1 MTELL
6 RFGKGNA
13 KLGKQIYTFSIP
25 SGFTCPG
32 ALDCLSKA
40 NRETGKIVDGKETK
54 FRCFS
59 ASQESLYPSVRA
71 SRWRNF
77 ELLRN
82 TKTPKELVTLIR
94 ASLPKNAGII
104 RIHVSGD
111 FYNQIYFNAWGCVAL
126 LEKERTFYF
135 YTKSLPF
142 WVKHINL
149 FGNGHKPGYI
159 NNFVGT
165 ASKGGRYDELIKKHN
180 LRESIV
186 VFSEDEA
193 ARLNLQIDH
202 DDTHAMKHG
211 EDFALL
217 LHGMQPKA
225 TEASKALSQLKKQG
239 KWGYSRRKRIPL
251 TVLNE

>member
-1 MTELL
+1 MSELL
-6 RFGKGNA
+6 KFGKGNA

-40 NRETGKIVDGKETK
+40 NRETGKIVDGRETK

-59 ASQESLYPSVRA
+59 ASQESLYPAVRN
-71 SRWRNF
+71 SRWKNF
-77 ELLRN
+77 DLLRQA
-82 TKTPKELVTLIR
+82 ESEDGLVKLIEK
-94 ASLPKNAGII
+94 SLPKNAGII
-104 RIHVSGD
+104 RIHVAGD
-111 FYNQIYFNAWGCVAL
+111 FYNQAYFDAWMYVADMQP
-126 LEKERTFYF
+126 ERLFYF

-142 WVKHINL
+142 WVKRIKL
-149 FGNGHKPGYI
+149 AGNGHTKGWI
-159 NNFVGT
+159 ENFVGT
-165 ASKGGRYDELIKKHN
+165 ASKGGRYDELIQKYN

-186 VFSEDEA
+186 VFSEEEA
-193 ARLNLQIDH
+193 DRLHLQIDH

-217 LHGMQPKA
+217 LHGTQPKA
-225 TEASKALSQLKKQG
+225 SEASKALSKLKKQG
-239 KWGYSRRKRIPL
+239 KGGYSRRKRIPL

>member
-6 RFGKGNA
+6 YFGKGNA

-59 ASQESLYPSVRA
+59 ASQESLYKNVRE
-71 SRWRNF
+71 SRWKNF

-82 TKTPKELVTLIR
+82 TKSPKELVTLIR
-94 ASLPKNAGII
+94 ESLPKNAEII
-104 RIHVSGD
+104 RIHVAGD
-111 FYNQIYFNAWGCVAL
+111 FYNQIYFNAWACVAL
-126 LEKERTFYF
+126 LEQGRIFYF

-149 FGNGHKPGYI
+149 CGDGHKAGYI
-159 NNFVGT
+159 TNFIGT
-165 ASKGGRYDELIKKHN
+165 ASKGGRYDELISKHN

-186 VFSEDEA
+186 VFSEEEA
-193 ARLNLQIDH
+193 DRLHLEIDH

-211 EDFALL
+211 PDFALL
-217 LHGMQPKA
+217 LHGIQPKA
-225 TEASKALSQLKKQG
+225 SEASKALSKLKKIG
-239 KWGYSRRKRIPL
+239 KGGYSRRERISL
-251 TVLNE
+251 TVLDK